1 LDRGIREVDPFLD
14 EISILPGATDTED
27 RILSILQLDDI
38 HKVLKHHQFFHFE
51 EHTLHRHDV
60 QLGRLAIE
68 PYDMADLN
76 LHLPLWSFPA
86 VVAPV
91 FRDVPWH
98 SGREFRHLYE
108 LHAVNGWTR

>member
-1 LDRGIREVDPFLD
+1 VFITEVDPFLD

-27 RILSILQLDDI
+27 RIRSFLQLDDI
-38 HKVLKHHQFFHFE
+38 HEVLKNHQFDHFE
-51 EHTLHRHDV
+51 DILHRHDV
-60 QLGRLAIE
+60 QLGRLAIHS
-68 PYDMADLN
+68 YDMADLN

-91 FRDVPWH
+91 FHDVPWH
-98 SGREFRHLYE
+98 SGPEFRHLYE